1 MFICIKEQKR
11 YNKFIV
17 KRNINMREF
26 LAQAKACTQTIAT
39 LDGKTKNRILNE
51 MADALLENTSAIV
64 TANEKDMEAGK
75 KSKLDAA
82 LLDRLL
88 LDEKRVSAIAQSLRE
103 IAALKEPVGR
113 ILDGWVND
121 DNLRIEKV
129 SVPIGVVAVIYE
141 SRPNVTSDVAAL
153 CFKSGNVAILKGGK
167 EAEFS
172 NNAIAKVLQEVLVK
186 NKLPKEM
193 IALLPDATREGVAK
207 LIKEDEFVD
216 LIVPRGGEALIKFIS
231 KNSSV
236 PVVKHDK
243 GLCHTYIHRDASHS
257 KALSIAI
264 NAKCQRPG
272 VCNSMETLL
281 LDKEIAKVLLPG
293 LYKAFVDAGTKIK
306 GCSATR
312 EVIFV
317 DPATDEDYNTE
328 YLANELNIKV
338 VNGIEE
344 AMQHIAKYGSQHS
357 EAIIT
362 ENYSAAEIFMN
373 AVDAAC
379 VYVNAS
385 TRFTDGGAFG
395 FGAEVGISTNKL
407 HARGPMGINE
417 LTTYKFKI
425 YGNGQVR

>member
-1 MFICIKEQKR
+1 MK
-11 YNKFIV
+11 
-17 KRNINMREF
+17 EF
-26 LAQAKACTQTIAT
+26 LARAKACRQTVAT

-51 MADALLENTSAIV
+51 MAEALLANSVAIV
-64 TANEKDMEAGK
+64 EANRKDMEAGK
-75 KSKLDAA
+75 ANA
-82 LLDRLL
+82 LEVSILDRLL
-88 LDEKRVSAIAQSLRE
+88 LDESRVQAIANSLRE
-103 IAALKEPVGR
+103 ISALREPVGR
-113 ILDGWVND
+113 VLEGWVND

-167 EAEFS
+167 EAEHS

-186 NKLPKEM
+186 NSLPKEI

-207 LIKEDEFVD
+207 LIQEDEYVD

-257 KALSIAI
+257 KAIAIAI

-272 VCNSMETLL
+272 VCNAMETLL
-281 LDKEIAKVLLPG
+281 IDKEIAKVLLPG
-293 LYKAFVDAGTKIK
+293 LYKAFVDSGTKLK
-306 GCSATR
+306 GCAATR
-312 EVIFV
+312 ELIFI
-317 DPATDEDYNTE
+317 DPATDVDYDTE

-338 VNGIEE
+338 VSGLEE
-344 AMQHIAKYGSQHS
+344 AMEHIGRFGSQHS
-357 EAIIT
+357 EAIVT
-362 ENYSAAEIFMN
+362 ENYSAAEIFLN
-373 AVDAAC
+373 SIDAAC

-407 HARGPMGINE
+407 HARGPMGVNE

>member
-1 MFICIKEQKR
+1 MK
-11 YNKFIV
+11 
-17 KRNINMREF
+17 EF
-26 LAQAKACTQTIAT
+26 LKQAKACTQTIAT

-51 MADALLENTSAIV
+51 MADALVTNTKLIVSENK
-64 TANEKDMEAGK
+64 KDMEAGK
-75 KSKLDAA
+75 KSNLDVA

-88 LDEKRVSAIAQSLRE
+88 LDETRVAAIANSLRE

-113 ILDGWVND
+113 VLEGWVND

-129 SVPIGVVAVIYE
+129 SVPIGVVGVIYE
-141 SRPNVTSDVAAL
+141 SRPNVTSDVAGL

-167 EAEFS
+167 EAQNS
-172 NNAIAKVLQEVLVK
+172 NEIIAKVLQEVLVK
-186 NKLPKEM
+186 NALPKEM
-193 IALLPDATREGVAK
+193 ISLLPDASREGVAK
-207 LIKEDEFVD
+207 LIKEDEYVD
-216 LIVPRGGEALIKFIS
+216 LIVPRGGEQLIKFIS

-257 KALSIAI
+257 KALNIAV

-272 VCNSMETLL
+272 VCNAMETLII
-281 LDKEIAKVLLPG
+281 DEVIAKTILPS
-293 LYKAFVDAGTKIK
+293 LYKAFVDAGTKLR
-306 GCSATR
+306 GCAKTR
-312 EVIFV
+312 EHVFI
-317 DPATDEDYNTE
+317 DPATDEHYNTE

-338 VNGIEE
+338 VTGINE
-344 AMQHIAKYGSQHS
+344 AMAHIVKYGSGHS

-362 ENYSAAEIFMN
+362 ENYSAAEKFMN
-373 AVDAAC
+373 AIDASC

-407 HARGPMGINE
+407 HARGPMGVNE